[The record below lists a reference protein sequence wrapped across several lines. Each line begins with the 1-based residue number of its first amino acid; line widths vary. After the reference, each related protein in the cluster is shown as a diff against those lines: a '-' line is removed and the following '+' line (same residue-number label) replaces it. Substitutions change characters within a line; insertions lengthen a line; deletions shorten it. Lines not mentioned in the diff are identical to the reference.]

1 MPHTYRPWM
10 KRYWLVWLLLT
21 LITLIALFAD
31 QILQQQ
37 RVGEAQFN
45 QQFNRLATFQ
55 TQNETLLPL
64 LNGDEDLA
72 ALQSKFPQL
81 VMLEHTVNRPLTA
94 PRFEEVSGGRYW
106 LYNPY
111 RQIRMLIDLHFALQ
125 TSDVALALAFHIHA
139 PPAMQTTNYS
149 DAVRWQWQRPFI
161 NHYQPFLLKGS
172 ANPDWRALH
181 MLPFLLALLLWLMI
195 GGLGWWL
202 LRHWRQHVE
211 MRLRADYFQRTRREA
226 LGEFTAGIIH
236 EINQPLTAIN
246 TWLHSSQLLL
256 KQGKHENLPQAL
268 NAMSLQTERLAA
280 LLQRFRDI
288 VSERPVAMTAVNPEA
303 VWRRVTLLL
312 QQELDDGDVALRQQ
326 FQHGQAKVLSD
337 PQWLE
342 QVFHNLLQNAIHM
355 QQGRPD
361 AWVNIASEHVP
372 NGIKIIISD
381 NGPGFSAEGLAQ
393 ACMPFYSSRANSM
406 GLGMTLVE
414 SLMLRMNGQLRLANR
429 AAGGAEI
436 TLIFQLAE

>member
-1 MPHTYRPWM
+1 M
-10 KRYWLVWLLLT
+10 KRYWLAWLLLT
-21 LITLIALFAD
+21 LITLIALCAD

-37 RVGEAQFN
+37 RAGEAYFN
-45 QQFNRLATFQ
+45 QQFNRIAAYQ

-64 LNGDEDLA
+64 LTGDENLA
-72 ALQSKFPQL
+72 SLQTKFPQL
-81 VMLEHTVNRPLTA
+81 VLLEHTVNRALNA

-111 RQIRMLIDLHFALQ
+111 RQIRMLVDLHFALQ
-125 TSDVALALAFHIHA
+125 TPDVALALAFHIHA
-139 PPAMQTTNYS
+139 QPAIQAAAYAET
-149 DAVRWQWQRPFI
+149 ARWQWQRPFI

-181 MLPFLLALLLWLMI
+181 MLPFMLALVLWLVI
-195 GGLGWWL
+195 GGIGWWL
-202 LRHWRQHVE
+202 LCHWREHVE

-256 KQGKHENLPQAL
+256 KQGKYENLPQAL
-268 NAMSLQTERLAA
+268 NAMNLQTERLAA

-288 VSERPVAMTAVNPEA
+288 VSERPVAMSAVSPEA
-303 VWRRVTLLL
+303 VWRRVTVLL
-312 QQELDDGDVALRQQ
+312 QQELDNGNVALKQQ
-326 FQHGQAKVLSD
+326 FQHGQARVLSD

-355 QQGRPD
+355 QQQRPD
-361 AWVNIASEHVP
+361 AWVEIASEHASHSL
-372 NGIKIIISD
+372 KIIISD

-414 SLMLRMNGQLRLANR
+414 SLMLRMNGQMRLANR
-429 AAGGAEI
+429 AEGGAEI

>member
-1 MPHTYRPWM
+1 
-10 KRYWLVWLLLT
+10 L
-21 LITLIALFAD
+21 
-31 QILQQQ
+31 
-37 RVGEAQFN
+37 
-45 QQFNRLATFQ
+45 
-55 TQNETLLPL
+55 
-64 LNGDEDLA
+64 
-72 ALQSKFPQL
+72 
-81 VMLEHTVNRPLTA
+81 LEHTVNRALNA

-111 RQIRMLIDLHFALQ
+111 RQIRMLVDLHFALQ
-125 TSDVALALAFHIHA
+125 TPDVALALAFHIHA
-139 PPAMQTTNYS
+139 QPAIQAAAYAET
-149 DAVRWQWQRPFI
+149 ARWQWQRPFI

-181 MLPFLLALLLWLMI
+181 MLPFMLALVLWLVI
-195 GGLGWWL
+195 GGIGWWL
-202 LRHWRQHVE
+202 LCHWREHVE

-256 KQGKHENLPQAL
+256 KQGNYENLPQAL
-268 NAMSLQTERLAA
+268 NAMNLQTERLAA

-288 VSERPVAMTAVNPEA
+288 VSERPVAMSAVSPEA
-303 VWRRVTLLL
+303 VWRRVTVLL
-312 QQELDDGDVALRQQ
+312 QQELDNGNVALKQQ
-326 FQHGQAKVLSD
+326 FQHGQARVLSD

-355 QQGRPD
+355 QQQRPD
-361 AWVNIASEHVP
+361 AWVKIASEHASHSL
-372 NGIKIIISD
+372 KIIISD

-414 SLMLRMNGQLRLANR
+414 SLMLRMNGQMRLANR
-429 AAGGAEI
+429 AEGGAEI

>member
-10 KRYWLVWLLLT
+10 KRYWLAWLLLT
-21 LITLIALFAD
+21 LITLIALCAD

-37 RVGEAQFN
+37 RAGEAYFN
-45 QQFNRLATFQ
+45 QQFNRIAAYQ

-64 LNGDEDLA
+64 LTGDENLA
-72 ALQSKFPQL
+72 SLQTKFPQL
-81 VMLEHTVNRPLTA
+81 ILLEHTVNRALNA

-111 RQIRMLIDLHFALQ
+111 RQIRMLVDLHFALQ
-125 TSDVALALAFHIHA
+125 TPDVALALAFHIHA
-139 PPAMQTTNYS
+139 QPAIQAAAYAET
-149 DAVRWQWQRPFI
+149 ARWQWQRPFI

-181 MLPFLLALLLWLMI
+181 MLPFMLALLLWLVI
-195 GGLGWWL
+195 GGIGWWL
-202 LRHWRQHVE
+202 LCHWREHVE

-256 KQGKHENLPQAL
+256 KQGKYENLPQAL
-268 NAMSLQTERLAA
+268 NAMNLQTERLAA

-288 VSERPVAMTAVNPEA
+288 VSERPVAMSAVSPEA
-303 VWRRVTLLL
+303 VWRRVTVLL
-312 QQELDDGDVALRQQ
+312 QQELDNGNVALKQQ
-326 FQHGQAKVLSD
+326 FQHGQARVLSD

-355 QQGRPD
+355 QQQRPD
-361 AWVNIASEHVP
+361 AWVKIASEHASHSL
-372 NGIKIIISD
+372 KIIISD

-414 SLMLRMNGQLRLANR
+414 SLMLRMNGQMRLANR
-429 AAGGAEI
+429 AEGGAEI

>member
-1 MPHTYRPWM
+1 MPNTNPSWM
-10 KRYWLVWLLLT
+10 KRYWLVWLLLM
-21 LITLIALFAD
+21 LIMLIALFAD

-37 RVGEAQFN
+37 RAAETQFH
-45 QQFNRLATFQ
+45 QQFNRLAAFQ

-64 LNGDEDLA
+64 LTGDENLA
-72 ALQSKFPQL
+72 ELQTKFPQL
-81 VMLEHTVNRPLTA
+81 VLLQRTTNRPLSD
-94 PRFEEVSGGRYW
+94 PRFEAAHGGRYW

-111 RQIRMLIDLHFALQ
+111 RQIRMLVDLHFALHAP
-125 TSDVALALAFHIHA
+125 DVALALAFHINT
-139 PPAMQTTNYS
+139 PPELRAEAYS
-149 DAVRWQWQRPFI
+149 ENARWQWQRPFI

-172 ANPDWRALH
+172 ADLNWRALDR
-181 MLPFLLALLLWLMI
+181 LPFVLALVVWLAI
-195 GGLGWWL
+195 GGLGAWL
-202 LRHWRQHVE
+202 LRQWRQHVA

-256 KQGKHENLPQAL
+256 KQGKYENLPQAL
-268 NAMSLQTERLAA
+268 SAMSLQTERLAG

-288 VSERPVAMTAVNPEA
+288 VSERPVAMTAINPEA
-303 VWRRVTLLL
+303 VWRRVTVLL
-312 QQELDDGDVALRQQ
+312 QQELTDGDVALRTQ
-326 FQHGQAKVLSD
+326 FLHGNARVISD
-337 PQWLE
+337 DQWLE

-355 QQGRPD
+355 QQGRAD
-361 AWVNIASEHVP
+361 AWVMIASERLPH
-372 NGIKIIISD
+372 GIKMIISD

-429 AAGGAEI
+429 AKGGAEI

>member
-10 KRYWLVWLLLT
+10 KRYWLAWLLLV

-37 RVGEAQFN
+37 RAAEAHFH
-45 QQFNRLATFQ
+45 QQFNRLAAYQ

-64 LNGDEDLA
+64 LTGDEKLADL
-72 ALQSKFPQL
+72 QTKFPQIVL
-81 VMLEHTVNRPLTA
+81 LEHTVNRPLTA

-111 RQIRMLIDLHFALQ
+111 RQIRMLVDLHFALQ
-125 TSDVALALAFHIHA
+125 TPDVALALAFHIHA
-139 PPAMQTTNYS
+139 QPAIQAAAYS
-149 DAVRWQWQRPFI
+149 ETARWQWQRPFI

-181 MLPFLLALLLWLMI
+181 LLPFVLALLVWLAI
-195 GGLGWWL
+195 GALGGWL
-202 LRHWRQHVE
+202 LLHWRQHVA
-211 MRLRADYFQRTRREA
+211 MRLRAEYFQRSRREA

-256 KQGKHENLPQAL
+256 KQGKYENLPQAL
-268 NAMSLQTERLAA
+268 NAMSLQTERLAG

-288 VSERPVAMTAVNPEA
+288 VSERPVTMSAVNPEA

-312 QQELDDGDVALRQQ
+312 QQELEEGNVALHQQ
-326 FQHGQAKVLSD
+326 FQHDQVQVISD

-342 QVFHNLLQNAIHM
+342 QVFHNVLQNAIHM
-355 QQGRPD
+355 QQGRAD
-361 AWVNIASEHVP
+361 AGVKIVSEHAP
-372 NGIKIIISD
+372 HGIKITISD

-429 AAGGAEI
+429 AEGGAEI

>member
-21 LITLIALFAD
+21 LITLMALFAD

-45 QQFNRLATFQ
+45 QQFNRLAAYQ

-72 ALQSKFPQL
+72 ALQTKFPQL
-81 VMLEHTVNRPLTA
+81 VLLEHTVNRPLTE
-94 PRFEEVSGGRYW
+94 PRIEEISGGRYW

-111 RQIRMLIDLHFALQ
+111 RQIRMLIDLNFALQ

-139 PPAMQTTNYS
+139 PPAIQAAAYS
-149 DAVRWQWQRPFI
+149 ENARWQWQRPFI

-181 MLPFLLALLLWLMI
+181 LLPFVLALLVWLVI

-202 LRHWRQHVE
+202 LRQWREHVE

-246 TWLHSSQLLL
+246 TWLHTSQLLL
-256 KQGKHENLPQAL
+256 KQGKYENLPQAL
-268 NAMSLQTERLAA
+268 TAMNLQTERLAG

-288 VSERPVAMTAVNPEA
+288 VSERPVAMSAVSPEV
-303 VWRRVTLLL
+303 VWRRVTVLL
-312 QQELDDGDVALRQQ
+312 QQELHDGNVALRQQ

-337 PQWLE
+337 SQWLE

-361 AWVNIASEHVP
+361 AWVKIASEHVP
-372 NGIKIIISD
+372 HGIKIIISD

-429 AAGGAEI
+429 AEGGAEI

>member
-1 MPHTYRPWM
+1 M
-10 KRYWLVWLLLT
+10 KRYWLAWLLLT
-21 LITLIALFAD
+21 LITLIALCAD

-37 RVGEAQFN
+37 RAGEAYFN
-45 QQFNRLATFQ
+45 QQFNRIAAYQ

-64 LNGDEDLA
+64 LTGDENLA
-72 ALQSKFPQL
+72 SLQTKFPQL
-81 VMLEHTVNRPLTA
+81 ILLEHTVNRALNA

-111 RQIRMLIDLHFALQ
+111 RQIRMLVDLHFALQ
-125 TSDVALALAFHIHA
+125 TPDVALALAFHIHA
-139 PPAMQTTNYS
+139 QPAIQAAAYAET
-149 DAVRWQWQRPFI
+149 ARWQWQRPFI

-181 MLPFLLALLLWLMI
+181 MLPFMLALLLWLVI
-195 GGLGWWL
+195 GGIGWWL
-202 LRHWRQHVE
+202 LCHWREHVE

-256 KQGKHENLPQAL
+256 KQGKYENLPQAL
-268 NAMSLQTERLAA
+268 NAMNLQTERLAA

-288 VSERPVAMTAVNPEA
+288 VSERPVAMSAVSPEA
-303 VWRRVTLLL
+303 VWRRVTVLL
-312 QQELDDGDVALRQQ
+312 QQELDNGNVALKQQ
-326 FQHGQAKVLSD
+326 FQHGQARVLSD

-355 QQGRPD
+355 QQQRPD
-361 AWVNIASEHVP
+361 AWVKIASEHASHSL
-372 NGIKIIISD
+372 KIIISD

-414 SLMLRMNGQLRLANR
+414 SLMLRMNGQMRLANR
-429 AAGGAEI
+429 AEGGAEI

>member
-1 MPHTYRPWM
+1 M
-10 KRYWLVWLLLT
+10 KRFWLAWLLLT
-21 LITLIALFAD
+21 VITLIALFAD

-37 RVGEAQFN
+37 RGAEAQFH
-45 QQFNRLATFQ
+45 QQFNRLATYQ

-64 LNGDEDLA
+64 LTGDEDLA
-72 ALQSKFPQL
+72 QLQTKFPQIVL
-81 VMLEHTVNRPLTA
+81 LEHTKNRPLTA
-94 PRFEEVSGGRYW
+94 PRLEEASGGRYW

-111 RQIRMLIDLHFALQ
+111 RQTRMLVDLHFALHAP
-125 TSDVALALAFHIHA
+125 DVALALAFAIQA
-139 PPAMQTTNYS
+139 QPALRAATYS
-149 DAVRWQWQRPFI
+149 ENARWHWQRPFI

-172 ANPDWRALH
+172 ADPNWRALH
-181 MLPFLLALLLWLMI
+181 LLPFVLALVVWLAI
-195 GGLGWWL
+195 GVLGAWM
-202 LRHWRQHVE
+202 LRQWQQSVR

-256 KQGKHENLPQAL
+256 KQGKYDNLPQAL
-268 NAMSLQTERLAA
+268 SAMSLQTERLAG

-288 VSERPVAMTAVNPEA
+288 VSERPVAMVAIAPET
-303 VWRRVTLLL
+303 VWRRVTVLL
-312 QQELDDGDVALRQQ
+312 QQELDDGDVALRSQ
-326 FQHGQAKVLSD
+326 FQHGGDRVISD
-337 PQWLE
+337 DQWLE

-355 QQGRPD
+355 QQGRDD
-361 AWVNIASEHVP
+361 AWVAIASERLPH
-372 NGIKIIISD
+372 GIKITISD

>member
-10 KRYWLVWLLLT
+10 KRYWLAWLLLT
-21 LITLIALFAD
+21 LITLIALCAD

-37 RVGEAQFN
+37 RAGEAYFN
-45 QQFNRLATFQ
+45 QQFNRIAAYQ

-64 LNGDEDLA
+64 LTGDENLA
-72 ALQSKFPQL
+72 SLQTKFPQL
-81 VMLEHTVNRPLTA
+81 VLLEHTVNRALNA

-111 RQIRMLIDLHFALQ
+111 RQIRMLVDLHFALQ
-125 TSDVALALAFHIHA
+125 TPDVALALAFHIHA
-139 PPAMQTTNYS
+139 QPAIQAAAYAET
-149 DAVRWQWQRPFI
+149 ARWQWQRPFI

-181 MLPFLLALLLWLMI
+181 MLPFMLALLLWLVI
-195 GGLGWWL
+195 GGIGWWL
-202 LRHWRQHVE
+202 LCHWREHVE

-256 KQGKHENLPQAL
+256 KQGKYENLPQAL
-268 NAMSLQTERLAA
+268 NAMNLQTERLAA

-288 VSERPVAMTAVNPEA
+288 VSERPVAMSAVSPEA
-303 VWRRVTLLL
+303 VWRRVTVLL
-312 QQELDDGDVALRQQ
+312 QQELDNGNVALKQQ
-326 FQHGQAKVLSD
+326 FQHGQARVLSD

-355 QQGRPD
+355 QQQRPD
-361 AWVNIASEHVP
+361 AWVKIASEHASHSL
-372 NGIKIIISD
+372 KIIISD

-414 SLMLRMNGQLRLANR
+414 SLMLRMNGQMRLANR
-429 AAGGAEI
+429 AEGGAEI
-436 TLIFQLAE
+436 TLMFQLAE